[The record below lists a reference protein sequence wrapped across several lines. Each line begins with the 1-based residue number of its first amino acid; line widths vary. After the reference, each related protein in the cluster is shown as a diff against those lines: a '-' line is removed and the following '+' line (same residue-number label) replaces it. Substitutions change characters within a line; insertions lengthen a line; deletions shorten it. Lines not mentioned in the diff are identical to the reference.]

1 MISLRD
7 KIVETQEE
15 IKYDNKIF
23 TPLYDEY
30 LDQHAEDYSVEFVS
44 KFDEFNFHQGSQ
56 NIVFNGEDNHDFEKS
71 SKIKDGGIKIKV
83 NKDKGL
89 LDNHPTYF
97 SQDLD

>member
-30 LDQHAEDYSVEFVS
+30 LDQHAEDYSVDFVS
-44 KFDEFNFHQGSQ
+44 KFDEFNF
-56 NIVFNGEDNHDFEKS
+56 N
-71 SKIKDGGIKIKV
+71 
-83 NKDKGL
+83 
-89 LDNHPTYF
+89 
-97 SQDLD
+97 